1 MSSSSNAVTAFVSLT
16 LLAGAAH
23 AGLST
28 SVLTLAESFYAFQSP
43 GTTNAY
49 MNVDDE
55 PAANATFNLP
65 WKLDS
70 STHSMIDSWNSSFSG
85 GVMTSEDSV
94 IIDASSSVQGM
105 LNEPASLGG
114 NLAQTRNEFLTLV
127 TIQVS
132 DEVDATIA
140 FDGFASMANTAL
152 SRSELE
158 ITVTSAM
165 GSFNDFTAGFNTGTT
180 IEGPFAFNT
189 TLQAGDEIEILFDFD
204 LLVSEDVDPRVMFE
218 QGLNGTFSVTVP
230 APQSLAVLG
239 LGGLMASRRLR

>member
-1 MSSSSNAVTAFVSLT
+1 MSSSINKIPAFVSFT
-16 LLAGAAH
+16 LLAGAAQ

-28 SVLTLAESFYAFQSP
+28 SVLTLAESFYTFQSP
-43 GTTNAY
+43 GTTNAF
-49 MNVDDE
+49 MRVDDE
-55 PAANATFNLP
+55 PAANSTFNLP
-65 WKLDS
+65 WNLDS
-70 STHSMIDSWNSSFSG
+70 STHSTINTWTSSFSG

-94 IIDASSSVQGM
+94 VINAASTVQGM
-105 LNEPASLGG
+105 LNVPASIGG

-132 DEVDATIA
+132 EEVDATIA

-165 GSFNDFTAGFNTGTT
+165 GSFSDFTAGFNTGTT
-180 IEGPFAFNT
+180 IEGPFAFDT

-218 QGLNGTFSVTVP
+218 QSLSGMFSVTVP

-239 LGGLMASRRLR
+239 LGGLMASRRRR

>member
-1 MSSSSNAVTAFVSLT
+1 MSSSINKIPAFVSLT
-16 LLAGAAH
+16 LLAGAAQ

-28 SVLTLAESFYAFQSP
+28 SVLTLAESFYTFQSA
-43 GTTNAY
+43 GTTNAF
-49 MNVDDE
+49 MRVDDE
-55 PAANATFNLP
+55 PAANSTFNLP
-65 WKLDS
+65 WNLDS
-70 STHSMIDSWNSSFSG
+70 STHSTIDTWTSSFSG

-94 IIDASSSVQGM
+94 VINAASTVQGM
-105 LNEPASLGG
+105 LNVPASIGG

-132 DEVDATIA
+132 EEVDATIA

-165 GSFNDFTAGFNTGTT
+165 GSFSDFTAGFNTGAT
-180 IEGPFAFNT
+180 IEGPFAFDT

-204 LLVSEDVDPRVMFE
+204 VLVSEDVDPRVMFE
-218 QGLNGTFSVTVP
+218 QSLSGMFSVTVP

-239 LGGLMASRRLR
+239 LGGLMASRRRR

>member
-1 MSSSSNAVTAFVSLT
+1 
-16 LLAGAAH
+16 
-23 AGLST
+23 
-28 SVLTLAESFYAFQSP
+28 
-43 GTTNAY
+43 
-49 MNVDDE
+49 
-55 PAANATFNLP
+55 
-65 WKLDS
+65 
-70 STHSMIDSWNSSFSG
+70 
-85 GVMTSEDSV
+85 
-94 IIDASSSVQGM
+94 M
-105 LNEPASLGG
+105 LNEPASIGG

-132 DEVDATIA
+132 DEVDAMIA

-158 ITVTSAM
+158 ITVTSAL

-189 TLQAGDEIEILFDFD
+189 TLLAGDEIEILFDFD

-218 QGLNGTFSVTVP
+218 QSLNGTFSVTVP

-239 LGGLMASRRLR
+239 LGGLMASRRRR